1 MVDAIERAI
10 DRMREERPAQ
20 RNIPDIRFDA
30 RLCPF
35 HLMCTHLRAGQRAC
49 DRRTSKFA
57 RVSRLETFIMFWKRD
72 RNRRWTTL
80 FRGRE
85 RCRCT
90 MFAVKIVYCQ
100 VTMEFVENAGNARYY
115 LYLSNL
121 VKKMEWVFFV
131 FKKYRTF
138 VGDFVKISQEGIAMC
153 SNVWNVWNVRFPIKV
168 QLYSQA

>member
-1 MVDAIERAI
+1 MQSKERSTEWGK
-10 DRMREERPAQ
+10 RGR
-20 RNIPDIRFDA
+20 
-30 RLCPF
+30 
-35 HLMCTHLRAGQRAC
+35 HSGTY
-49 DRRTSKFA
+49 RTSA
-57 RVSRLETFIMFWKRD
+57 LTRVSVRFTWCARTCVQDKGPATGVRRNSLGYLAWKHSFMFWKRD

-90 MFAVKIVYCQ
+90 MFAVKIIYCQ

-131 FKKYRTF
+131 FNKYRTF

>member
-1 MVDAIERAI
+1 MQSKERST
-10 DRMREERPAQ
+10 ERGK
-20 RNIPDIRFDA
+20 RGR
-30 RLCPF
+30 
-35 HLMCTHLRAGQRAC
+35 HSGTY
-49 DRRTSKFA
+49 RTSA
-57 RVSRLETFIMFWKRD
+57 LTRVSARFTWCARTCVQDKGPATSVHRNSLGYLAWKHSFLFWKRD

-80 FRGRE
+80 SRGRE

-121 VKKMEWVFFV
+121 VKKMVWMFFV
-131 FKKYRTF
+131 FEKYRIF